1 MLKITSRLESFEKS
15 YDKSSGGW
23 KIDGKLSYGSVE
35 LEVGRLIYALVLV
48 HQPKIVLETGTFM
61 GYSTSCIASALKQI
75 GGKRIVHTID
85 CSPKD
90 FLFADSSLAE
100 YVNFIHGKSQDV
112 SGMFDKFQ
120 FDMLV
125 LDSNH
130 DYETI
135 LSELTL
141 YEPKLVDGGLI
152 LIHDSLFFDGVGAA
166 ISQIISLGRFECVT
180 LDTPRHHHPRTK
192 RSPGIS
198 IIRKLTSGDPL
209 SPDSKFSGWFAGD
222 SQSEPFLR
230 TEQKASF
237 K

>member
-1 MLKITSRLESFEKS
+1 M
-15 YDKSSGGW
+15 
-23 KIDGKLSYGSVE
+23 IDGVLNYGSVE
-35 LEVGRLIYALVLV
+35 LEVGRLIHALVLA
-48 HQPKIVLETGTFM
+48 HQPKIVLETGAFM

-85 CSPKD
+85 CSPRE
-90 FLFADSSLAE
+90 FLFKDSSLAD
-100 YVNFIHGKSQDV
+100 YINFIPGRSQDV
-112 SGMFDKFQ
+112 CGMFDEQK

-135 LSELTL
+135 FCELKL
-141 YEPKLVDGGLI
+141 YEPKLVDGGII

-166 ISQIISLGRFECVT
+166 VSQIISSGRFECVT
-180 LDTPRHHHPRTK
+180 LETPRHHHSKTK

-198 IIRKLTSGDPL
+198 IIKKLTSGEPICFDP
-209 SPDSKFSGWFAGD
+209 KFSGWFVGD

-230 TEQKASF
+230 TERKASF